1 MKALEGPLWRALL
14 VFRIAALGYAAVLMI
29 GNFQHYHWPLG
40 GWLILS
46 VMAAWTVVSSLAYAR
61 PERRGWPLLTADL
74 AVTAGCLLATRWIV
88 QPDGLGVGAPTLP
101 MAWVASPVVAWAIS
115 GGRRRGAIA
124 ALLMSGADVVV
135 RAGFSQATVNGPVLM
150 LLAGVGIGH
159 IARLAIDAEAR
170 LQRAAELEAA
180 TRERERLARGI
191 HDSVLQVLALLQRRG
206 AELGGEAAELG
217 RLAGEQEATLR
228 ALVSSSGPTP
238 ATTRR
243 RPSSP
248 SAPAS
253 GRRSFRLPASLS
265 RSPSTTSPAA
275 RAALARDTDPRVT
288 STRGTGSRGVRASA
302 DQPPDLV
309 DLRAVLDRY
318 GAMGVSVAAPATEVL
333 LPAPVAAEV
342 ASAVAA
348 AVDNVHLH
356 AGPGA
361 KAWLLIEELDDTVT
375 ITIRDNGPGIPDGR
389 LTEAERA
396 GRLGLAQS
404 IRGRIRDLG
413 GTTTITSS
421 PTTGTEIELHIPR

>member
-29 GNFQHYHWPLG
+29 GNFQHYYWPLG

-61 PERRGWPLLTADL
+61 PERRDWPLLITDL

-135 RAGFSQATVNGPVLM
+135 RDGFSQATVNGPVLM
-150 LLAGVGIGH
+150 VLAGIGIGH

-170 LQRAAELEAA
+170 LQRATELEAA

-228 ALVSSSGPTP
+228 SLVTSSGPP
-238 ATTRR
+238 PAATTRR
-243 RPSSP
+243 RTT
-248 SAPAS
+248 SAAPQPP

-265 RSPSTTSPAA
+265 RSPSTTQRATPAA
-275 RAALARDTDPRVT
+275 RATAAA
-288 STRGTGSRGVRASA
+288 GVRGASSA
-302 DQPPDLV
+302 DLV
-309 DLRAVLDRY
+309 DLRTLLAGY
-318 GAMGVSVAAPATEVL
+318 SAMGVSVAAPATEVL
-333 LPAPVAAEV
+333 LPAAIAAEV
-342 ASAVAA
+342 AAAVAA
-348 AVDNVHLH
+348 AVDNVQLH
-356 AGPGA
+356 AGPDA
-361 KAWLLIEELDDTVT
+361 RAWLLVEELDDTVT
-375 ITIRDNGPGIPDGR
+375 VTIRDNGPGIPDGR
-389 LTEAERA
+389 LTEAEQA

-413 GTTTITSS
+413 GTTTITST
-421 PTTGTEIELHIPR
+421 PTTGTEIELQVPR